1 MKEKKKYALWILFC
15 IIVIIVSVIFII
27 YNTSPKI
34 DREAMATE
42 IAEYVYGLD
51 NVQDIKADGD
61 SIFKITITGDSWYH
75 AEDKDKLIYCK
86 AVNQTIT
93 AICQKYKAIKDTERA
108 NVYYYDEYGVLL
120 AEPSE
125 TSYTLE
131 SNIIH

>member
-15 IIVIIVSVIFII
+15 IIAIIVSAIFII

-61 SIFKITITGDSWYH
+61 SIFKITIIGDSWYH
-75 AEDKDKLIYCK
+75 AEEKDKLIYCK

-108 NVYYYDEYGVLL
+108 SVYYYDEYGVLL

-125 TSYTLE
+125 KSYTLE
-131 SNIIH
+131 SKILH

>member
-75 AEDKDKLIYCK
+75 SEDKDKLIYCK

>member
-1 MKEKKKYALWILFC
+1 MAIL
-15 IIVIIVSVIFII
+15 
-27 YNTSPKI
+27 Y
-34 DREAMATE
+34 
-42 IAEYVYGLD
+42 
-51 NVQDIKADGD
+51 
-61 SIFKITITGDSWYH
+61 SWYH

-131 SNIIH
+131 SNILH